1 MAGEKAQKRGGGSSG
16 GGSGVNKFLGNS
28 ATAGHLDERYGINND
43 ERAKYLQEALGL
55 SEDESYK
62 MAEALEDFTY
72 SGFTS
77 IRQAIYKND
86 TNNPLYDEGQ
96 LLEKYISMS
105 PKYYNQG
112 AIYRGIKMKTDE
124 AQDFINRLSD
134 GGVVDMRGP
143 SSWSSDIKVAKNFA
157 STPSGASILVKLPNG
172 TKAGASIRHLSE
184 YFGEDE
190 VLVSNRAR
198 FSASRIVQTGTYSW
212 EIDFVET
219 VV

>member
-28 ATAGHLDERYGINND
+28 ETAGYLDDRYGINND

-62 MAEALEDFTY
+62 MAEAFEDFTGGDY
-72 SGFTS
+72 RE
-77 IRQAIYKND
+77 IRKAM
-86 TNNPLYDEGQ
+86 YDENTSHSGYNKGQ
-96 LLEKYISMS
+96 LLEEYISMS
-105 PKYYNQG
+105 PKYYNRG
-112 AIYRGIKMKTDE
+112 AIFRGIKLDDSDAIELVNT
-124 AQDFINRLSD
+124 LSN
-134 GGVVDMRGP
+134 GGMIDMRGP
-143 SSWSSDIKVAKNFA
+143 ASWSSSFQTAHNFA
-157 STPSGASILVKLPNG
+157 SNPFGASIVFKLPNG

-190 VLVSNRAR
+190 VLTSNRTR
-198 FSASRIVQTGTYSW
+198 YSASRIIQSSPLSW
-212 EIDFVET
+212 TIELVET